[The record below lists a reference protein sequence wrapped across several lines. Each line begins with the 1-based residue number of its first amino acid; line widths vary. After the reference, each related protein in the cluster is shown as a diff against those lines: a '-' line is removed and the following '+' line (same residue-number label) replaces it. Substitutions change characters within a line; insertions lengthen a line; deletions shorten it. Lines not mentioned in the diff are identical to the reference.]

1 MTIVLE
7 PVDDQLPIDFHQ
19 LELDARAGGHA
30 NMTRL
35 SAEFAE
41 APSMFHRVIA
51 AHVDGVLA
59 GIGAITDEPVPSTQP
74 AWRMRRLYVH
84 RDFRRR
90 RVARTIVA
98 DLLRAPAGE
107 IEIVT
112 VYAGS
117 DDAARFWEAIGFDAV
132 AGQGWSHQRR
142 LRSA

>member
-51 AHVDGVLA
+51 AHVDG
-59 GIGAITDEPVPSTQP
+59 TD
-74 AWRMRRLYVH
+74 H
-84 RDFRRR
+84 RGR
-90 RVARTIVA
+90 
-98 DLLRAPAGE
+98 
-107 IEIVT
+107 
-112 VYAGS
+112 S
-117 DDAARFWEAIGFDAV
+117 AARASRRDRDRDRPR
-132 AGQGWSHQRR
+132 GQR
-142 LRSA
+142 